1 VLEANGGRTLGYSK
15 MVPCPAHVLRVHARR
30 PAMNYQKKTADNRFT
45 QTTFPDCHHLC
56 LIYDSEEERR
66 KIVSEFLATGI
77 RQGELV
83 RYFADTT
90 SPDEIRT
97 WLTGAGV
104 EIQKVEGNGTFGIT
118 KAESAYC
125 PSGRFVPQEVI
136 ENMVSRYA
144 MARDAGYR
152 GSRACGEMSWVFGDT
167 PGADRFLEYEVRI
180 NMITETFPYIGM
192 CQYDARLFDGASLFN
207 ILQVHPYMI
216 AQGQIVRNPYYI
228 KPEEFL
234 AKLES

>member
-1 VLEANGGRTLGYSK
+1 MND
-15 MVPCPAHVLRVHARR
+15 LRQEVDRA
-30 PAMNYQKKTADNRFT
+30 FT
-45 QTTFPDCHHLC
+45 QEVFPECHHVC
-56 LIYDSEEERR
+56 LIYDSEQQRR
-66 KIVSEFLATGI
+66 KSVSEFLAAGL

-90 SPDEIRT
+90 PPEEIRA
-97 WLTGAGV
+97 WLLETGV
-104 EIQKVEGNGTFGIT
+104 ELPKAEKDGAFGIT

-125 PSGRFVPQEVI
+125 PGGRFVPLEVI

-144 MARDAGYR
+144 MAKKAGYR
-152 GSRACGEMSWVFGDT
+152 GSRACGEMSWALRDI

-180 NMITETFPYIGM
+180 NTITETFPYIGM
-192 CQYDARLFDGASLFN
+192 CQYDARLFDGAILFKV
-207 ILQVHPYMI
+207 LQVHPFMI

-234 AKLES
+234 AKLEMN